1 MHFKLK
7 TKFLLDDIHCW
18 VKIQAPKL
26 SEIEYENIK
35 IALGEALQN
44 VIRHGYKNKLNE
56 EDYIDIE
63 YQKHHDRF
71 TFTLRDYAEPCN
83 PGFFLNKSF
92 SPNESG
98 HMGLSIIRNLTDEF
112 TIQPIKDGNETI
124 LVFKINNT

>member
-1 MHFKLK
+1 MHFNLK

-63 YQKHHDRF
+63 YQKHHDRL
-71 TFTLRDYAEPCN
+71 TFKLRDYAEPCN
-83 PGFFLNKSF
+83 PASFLNKSF